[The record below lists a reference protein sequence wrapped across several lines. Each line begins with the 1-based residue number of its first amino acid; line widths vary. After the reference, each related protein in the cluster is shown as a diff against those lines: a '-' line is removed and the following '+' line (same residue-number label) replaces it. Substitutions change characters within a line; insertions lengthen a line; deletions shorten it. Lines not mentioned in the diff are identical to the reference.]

1 MTDAQALLSSM
12 PIIEVVS
19 IKYQESQE
27 EEGSVE
33 QKTKHPQNPRK
44 PSKSIANA
52 PFSNQ
57 KRWQSLTV
65 CLASTS
71 ARSPKKKKVVW
82 SRKLSIPRIPGIPAS
97 Q

>member
-33 QKTKHPQNPRK
+33 QKTKHPQKPRK
-44 PSKSIANA
+44 PSKAIANA
-52 PFSNQ
+52 PF
-57 KRWQSLTV
+57 
-65 CLASTS
+65 
-71 ARSPKKKKVVW
+71 P
-82 SRKLSIPRIPGIPAS
+82 SRKGGSLGQCVWLPPVPGVPRS
-97 Q
+97 RK

>member
-33 QKTKHPQNPRK
+33 KKTKHPQNPRK

-52 PFSNQ
+52 PFSHQ
-57 KRWQSLTV
+57 KRWQSLKV
-65 CLASTS
+65 FCFHQCQESQEVESSVKQKHQASQES
-71 ARSPKKKKVVW
+71 QGR
-82 SRKLSIPRIPGIPAS
+82 PAS